1 MAQKSTRMPFG
12 VRVFLSGCTY
22 PAALIAGLSI
32 SGKNFITSF
41 AGRGGE
47 NRKPWISRRAHHD
60 Q

>member
-1 MAQKSTRMPFG
+1 MPFG